1 MKKRLVIQVICQV
14 MIGFCANAQP
24 ATNIDSLLR
33 LLPLQRNDTI
43 KVQLYFDIGNA
54 YELNS
59 PDDAAYYYRL
69 AGRLSEQL
77 NYTRGTIKYIS
88 SYTGLLNQKAQF
100 DSSLLLNKRAIALAG
115 ELNDKFIL
123 AKCYA
128 NTGNVYQYT
137 SDYEN
142 ALLQYE
148 MAKRYFEEAGDSRLV
163 ARICDAMQNTYREL
177 NQPEKAMQLGVQAVA
192 ILRNENEPLSLGLA
206 LVNFGNNFSKEESD
220 SALKYY
226 KEALAIFEKLDF
238 TRGVMTCFIDIGN
251 VYLHRYDADSMKPC
265 YEKALALA
273 QQLQEPES
281 EAIASRG
288 LSHYFLYKKNYAR
301 AKDYILKALA
311 ISDSLSLK
319 YEHVKNLK
327 SLSAVLYAVQDI
339 IGAEQAL
346 DSAGIVENEI
356 NNEQIQQKT
365 LMVAKRFEAEKKDAQ
380 IQLQQARLKQQSTLN
395 YFLAAGAAG
404 LLIISLLGYRNYRS
418 RQKLQQAKI
427 EELETEKQLTAT
439 EAVLR
444 GEEQERSRLAKDL
457 HDGLGGMLSGIKYSL
472 SNMKENLIMTPD
484 NARAFNRSLDMLDS
498 SIREMRRVAHN
509 MMPEIL
515 VKYGLDKALNEF
527 CAEIDRSAVLQ
538 VSYHSVKLNDANLD
552 HITALTI
559 YRIIQELI
567 NNVIKHA
574 AAKNALVQLD
584 YSEAEKLLVITV
596 EDDGKGM
603 DLAALAQP
611 GGIGWSSINNRV
623 DFLKGKTDVKSA
635 IGNGTSVLIT
645 LPV

>member
-1 MKKRLVIQVICQV
+1 
-14 MIGFCANAQP
+14 
-24 ATNIDSLLR
+24 
-33 LLPLQRNDTI
+33 
-43 KVQLYFDIGNA
+43 
-54 YELNS
+54 
-59 PDDAAYYYRL
+59 
-69 AGRLSEQL
+69 
-77 NYTRGTIKYIS
+77 
-88 SYTGLLNQKAQF
+88 
-100 DSSLLLNKRAIALAG
+100 
-115 ELNDKFIL
+115 
-123 AKCYA
+123 
-128 NTGNVYQYT
+128 
-137 SDYEN
+137 
-142 ALLQYE
+142 
-148 MAKRYFEEAGDSRLV
+148 
-163 ARICDAMQNTYREL
+163 
-177 NQPEKAMQLGVQAVA
+177 
-192 ILRNENEPLSLGLA
+192 LRNENEPLSLGLA

>member
-100 DSSLLLNKRAIALAG
+100 DSSLPLNKRAIALAG

-395 YFLAAGAAG
+395 YF
-404 LLIISLLGYRNYRS
+404 
-418 RQKLQQAKI
+418 
-427 EELETEKQLTAT
+427 T
-439 EAVLR
+439 
-444 GEEQERSRLAKDL
+444 
-457 HDGLGGMLSGIKYSL
+457 
-472 SNMKENLIMTPD
+472 
-484 NARAFNRSLDMLDS
+484 
-498 SIREMRRVAHN
+498 
-509 MMPEIL
+509 
-515 VKYGLDKALNEF
+515 
-527 CAEIDRSAVLQ
+527 
-538 VSYHSVKLNDANLD
+538 
-552 HITALTI
+552 
-559 YRIIQELI
+559 
-567 NNVIKHA
+567 
-574 AAKNALVQLD
+574 
-584 YSEAEKLLVITV
+584 
-596 EDDGKGM
+596 
-603 DLAALAQP
+603 
-611 GGIGWSSINNRV
+611 
-623 DFLKGKTDVKSA
+623 
-635 IGNGTSVLIT
+635 
-645 LPV
+645 